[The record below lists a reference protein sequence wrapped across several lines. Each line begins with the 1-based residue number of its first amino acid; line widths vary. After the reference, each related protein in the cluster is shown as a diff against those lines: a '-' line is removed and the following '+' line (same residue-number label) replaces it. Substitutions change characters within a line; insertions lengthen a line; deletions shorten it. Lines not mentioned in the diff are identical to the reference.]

1 MGFQPAVIGAG
12 VSGISTAVHLQRAGL
27 DVTVYERNNKAG
39 GIWIYDERTSKDA
52 AYPSVLP
59 SVGDSPEFLTAARK
73 REQRQ
78 DSPLKDGEA
87 ESDKKQAEDEDFEDV
102 SLSFA
107 PPGPCYNSLTNN
119 VSTIEMELSCQKFNE
134 GTTEFTQH
142 PIFAEY
148 LQDTVQNTGISDMI
162 RFNTRVNLVEKTGEK
177 WRVDVSTL
185 ARDGSKAV
193 LEDSSSTF
201 DAVVVANGNYHAV
214 NIPDIPGLA
223 EWKKSFPE
231 RVRHSKLYRTPDEF
245 KGQNVLIIGAGVS
258 SADLAR
264 EIGAVANAVLR
275 SSRGGQYDLPS
286 AILPDNGASIAQVQ
300 SFGVLNSSEL
310 AADGTIPG
318 SFTLESGE
326 TICGIHAVILA
337 TGYHVSLPFLPQ
349 YHADGLNPEDADE
362 EVLITDGR
370 QTHNL
375 HKDIW
380 YIPDPS
386 LAFIGVPYHIATW
399 SLYEHQAKA
408 LAAIWSDRSSLPS
421 EQEMREEYIAR
432 LKGKGCGRPFH
443 SLKAANAEPEYCE
456 QLADMVNS
464 RSRDGTT
471 LVPPRSETW
480 LEAYARRQ
488 AWLAGF
494 KGPGRD
500 PMLDEKAL
508 GLLPGC

>member
-1 MGFQPAVIGAG
+1 MDLKICVLQPWAWNPAVIGAG
-12 VSGISTAVHLQRAGL
+12 VSGIATAVHLHRAGL
-27 DVTVYERNNKAG
+27 DVIVYERNAKAG
-39 GIWIYDERTSKDA
+39 GIWIYDERTWKDA

-73 REQRQ
+73 RKQRQ
-78 DSPLKDGEA
+78 DSPLNDGEA
-87 ESDKKQAEDEDFEDV
+87 KSDKKETEDEDFEDV

-134 GTTEFTQH
+134 GTAEFTQH
-142 PIFAEY
+142 PVFAE
-148 LQDTVQNTGISDMI
+148 
-162 RFNTRVNLVEKTGEK
+162 VNLVEKTGEK

-185 ARDGSKAV
+185 TRDGSKAV
-193 LEDSSSTF
+193 LEDSSSIF

-264 EIGAVANAVLR
+264 EVGAVANAVLR

-300 SFGVLNSSEL
+300 NFGVLNSSEL

-326 TICGIHAVILA
+326 TICGIHQVILA

-349 YHADGLNPEDADE
+349 YHADGVEPEEADE
-362 EVLITDGR
+362 EILITDGR

-375 HKDIW
+375 HEDIW

-399 SLYEHQAKA
+399 SLYEYQAKA
-408 LAAIWSDRSSLPS
+408 LAATWSGRSSLPS
-421 EQEMREEYIAR
+421 KQEMREEYIAR
-432 LKGKGCGRPFH
+432 LKAKGPGRPFH
-443 SLKAANAEPEYCE
+443 SLKALNAEPEYCE
-456 QLADMVNS
+456 
-464 RSRDGTT
+464 
-471 LVPPRSETW
+471 
-480 LEAYARRQ
+480 
-488 AWLAGF
+488 
-494 KGPGRD
+494 
-500 PMLDEKAL
+500 
-508 GLLPGC
+508 